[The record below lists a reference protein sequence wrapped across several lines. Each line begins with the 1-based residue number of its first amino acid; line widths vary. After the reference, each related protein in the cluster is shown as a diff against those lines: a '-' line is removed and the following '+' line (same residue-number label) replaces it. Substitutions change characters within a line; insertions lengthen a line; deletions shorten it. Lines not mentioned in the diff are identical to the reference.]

1 MIETNIQNAS
11 NAEKDV
17 NAASDRALA
26 TASNDF
32 ERIKKLVGGFD
43 HSTRSGKGF
52 SIKSPD

>member
-32 ERIKKLVGGFD
+32 ERIKKLVGD
-43 HSTRSGKGF
+43 LTTLQEAERVLNK
-52 SIKSPD
+52 IT